1 MKKRVLAAMLA
12 GVMVL
17 GLAGCGGSSDD
28 KKEDAKTEDT
38 AKDEDKES
46 DGEQFED
53 TLGSTD
59 ENHSSD
65 FILQSAPAAEG
76 YLL

>member
-38 AKDEDKES
+38 QRTKTRKVTES
-46 DGEQFED
+46 SLK
-53 TLGSTD
+53 TPRLRS
-59 ENHSSD
+59 
-65 FILQSAPAAEG
+65 LQQRV
-76 YLL
+76 

>member
-28 KKEDAKTEDT
+28 KKEDC
-38 AKDEDKES
+38 
-46 DGEQFED
+46 
-53 TLGSTD
+53 
-59 ENHSSD
+59 
-65 FILQSAPAAEG
+65 
-76 YLL
+76 

>member
-38 AKDEDKES
+38 AKDEDKERHHDYDLCGKES
-46 DGEQFED
+46 ERC
-53 TLGSTD
+53 SR
-59 ENHSSD
+59 
-65 FILQSAPAAEG
+65 
-76 YLL
+76 